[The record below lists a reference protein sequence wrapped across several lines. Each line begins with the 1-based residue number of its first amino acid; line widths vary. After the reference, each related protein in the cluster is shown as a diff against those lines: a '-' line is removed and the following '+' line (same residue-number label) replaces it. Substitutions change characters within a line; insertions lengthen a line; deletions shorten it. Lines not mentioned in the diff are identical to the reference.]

1 MTYLAYRWMGTRSS
15 NNGAYFSTMR
25 LRKFSILA
33 MTGVSSILRASSL
46 RRSDHMMRIISLTSK
61 RMMVSREEVHWWSCG
76 TTG

>member
-1 MTYLAYRWMGTRSS
+1 MGTRSS
-15 NNGAYFSTMR
+15 NKGVYFSIMR

-46 RRSDHMMRIISLTSK
+46 RRSDQMMRIISLTSK
-61 RMMVSREEVHWWSCG
+61 RMMVSREEVQWWSCG